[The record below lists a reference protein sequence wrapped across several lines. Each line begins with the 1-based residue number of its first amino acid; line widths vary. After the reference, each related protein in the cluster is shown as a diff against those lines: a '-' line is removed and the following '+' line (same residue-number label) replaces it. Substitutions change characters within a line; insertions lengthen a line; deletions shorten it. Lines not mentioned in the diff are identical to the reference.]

1 MQCLTQIFAVG
12 GEKRLFCPHTGK
24 PVVRHASRAH
34 PRTQHHGLGGIPI
47 RVGGRLVGITGH
59 TAADENR
66 LYGKN
71 GVSLHPISGETR

>member
-1 MQCLTQIFAVG
+1 MNTLSLCFAVSCTDICRRWG
-12 GEKRLFCPHTGK
+12 KKIFLSAYGKTCCP
-24 PVVRHASRAH
+24 A
-34 PRTQHHGLGGIPI
+34 